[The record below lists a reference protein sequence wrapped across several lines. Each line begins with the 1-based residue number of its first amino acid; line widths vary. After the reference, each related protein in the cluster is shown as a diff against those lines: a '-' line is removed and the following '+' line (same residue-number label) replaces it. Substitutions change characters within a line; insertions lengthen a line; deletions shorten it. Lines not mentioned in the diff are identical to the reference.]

1 MEMPAE
7 PSLSR
12 EPSFTG
18 GARIHG
24 AGLAPAVATMLSS
37 LESDSKP
44 FVLRHLLGALGR
56 TMDRP
61 WGSVW
66 SAVVGPRW
74 KRPDLLVL
82 GKE

>member
-1 MEMPAE
+1 
-7 PSLSR
+7 
-12 EPSFTG
+12 
-18 GARIHG
+18 
-24 AGLAPAVATMLSS
+24 MLSS

>member
-1 MEMPAE
+1 
-7 PSLSR
+7 
-12 EPSFTG
+12 
-18 GARIHG
+18 
-24 AGLAPAVATMLSS
+24 MLSS

-44 FVLRHLLGALGR
+44 FVLRHMLWTLGR

-66 SAVVGPRW
+66 IAVVGPRW